1 LTLEEE
7 TLMEDAV
14 AFVLAESEIEQKKTA
29 AMFGG

>member
-1 LTLEEE
+1 
-7 TLMEDAV
+7 MEDAV